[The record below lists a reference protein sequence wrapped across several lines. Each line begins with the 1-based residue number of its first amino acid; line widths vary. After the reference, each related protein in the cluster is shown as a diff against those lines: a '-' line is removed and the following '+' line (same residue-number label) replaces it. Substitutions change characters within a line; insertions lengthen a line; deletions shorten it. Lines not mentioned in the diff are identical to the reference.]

1 MSSSLNKIYL
11 IGCLGHDPEVK
22 ATPSGK
28 TVTTLSV
35 ATSESYG
42 SGADRKETTQWH
54 RIILW
59 DKIAQIAG
67 DHLKKGSKVHIE
79 GKVTYREY
87 KDKQENKRYITEIIG
102 QNIIFL
108 DGKSQQQS
116 APTERSGEQKQSEP
130 SADAFNYGQSAIDSD
145 VPF

>member
-28 TVTTLSV
+28 TVTTLSL

-54 RIILW
+54 KIVLW
-59 DKIAQIAG
+59 EKIAELAG
-67 DHLKKGSKVHIE
+67 KFLKKGSKVHIE
-79 GKVTYREY
+79 GKVTYRDY
-87 KDKQENKRYITEIIG
+87 TGRGRG
-102 QNIIFL
+102 QDPGFAL
-108 DGKSQQQS
+108 RRGLGHCQVQ
-116 APTERSGEQKQSEP
+116 
-130 SADAFNYGQSAIDSD
+130 
-145 VPF
+145 

>member
-28 TVTTLSV
+28 TVTTLSL

-54 RIILW
+54 KIVLW
-59 DKIAQIAG
+59 EKIAELAG
-67 DHLKKGSKVHIE
+67 KFLKKGSKVHIE
-79 GKVTYREY
+79 GKVTYRDY
-87 KDKQENKRYITEIIG
+87 TGRDGTKKTATEIIG

-130 SADAFNYGQSAIDSD
+130 SADAFNYGQGGMDSD